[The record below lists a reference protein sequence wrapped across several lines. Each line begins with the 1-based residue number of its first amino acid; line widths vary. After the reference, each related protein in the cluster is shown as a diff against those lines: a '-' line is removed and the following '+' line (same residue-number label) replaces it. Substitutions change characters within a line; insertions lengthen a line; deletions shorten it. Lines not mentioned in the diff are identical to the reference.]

1 MIPISP
7 YLQKTFEN
15 KKILSRINK
24 IISDIRGKSFIMPK
38 KNSSVIL
45 VVSGGLDS
53 IPLWLMLLKKYR
65 LKVYPVYF
73 DNGNKQQK
81 KAVLFYSSLFK
92 KKFPKQSSSLII
104 TKKNYPVYNY
114 KYKNKKDKKELFSK
128 LSKQF
133 IRANLIYHKTL
144 KKIGVFFHSSP
155 TRLFHFNIFASELAH
170 YLNIKSGENINT
182 IFTGIVPDDSLVSR
196 ESTLM
201 TIRAV
206 NLAIILIFGNEN
218 WQCQA
223 PLDKE
228 NNFYFTKKD
237 LVLYAIKNHLD
248 LKKSWSCHFS
258 GRFHCGKCSSCLSRK
273 NTFAELKIKDP
284 TTYKKYYLKLL
295 LKKITNL
302 LPYWSKK
309 QTKKKL

>member
-53 IPLWLMLLKKYR
+53 IPLWLMLLKKYH

-73 DNGNKQQK
+73 DNGSKQQK

-92 KKFPKQSSSLII
+92 KRFPKQSSSLII
-104 TKKNYPVYNY
+104 TKKNYPTYNY
-114 KYKNKKDKKELFSK
+114 KYKNKKELFSN
-128 LSKQF
+128 LTKQF
-133 IRANLIYHKTL
+133 IQANLIYHKTL
-144 KKIGVFFHSSP
+144 KKIGVFFHRSP
-155 TRLFHFNIFASELAH
+155 TRLFHFNIFASELAY

-182 IFTGIVPDDSLVSR
+182 VFTGIVPDDSLVSR

-206 NLAIILIFGNEN
+206 NLAVILIFGNEN

-237 LVLYAIKNHLD
+237 LVSYAIKNHLD
-248 LKKSWSCHFS
+248 LKKTWSCNFS
-258 GRFHCGKCSSCLSRK
+258 GQFHCGKCSSCLSRK

-284 TTYKKYYLKLL
+284 TIYKKYYLELL
-295 LKKITNL
+295 LKKIADL
-302 LPYWSKK
+302 LLCWLRKPAKK
-309 QTKKKL
+309 RL